1 MKGFI
6 KIKYLRVTKLNEM
19 KIKEIFKKIDTIL
32 KENEDLPALSEISKG
47 KKRAKSTLQKLFG
60 LFKKIIKTQYAII
73 ASYLKEEFKIAIK
86 NDLKLFVVI
95 IGLLTLIVV
104 IFVVFWLFISIAIA
118 AYFYEM
124 GNSILHSVLYTM
136 AVHLGVMIILSIG
149 IFVASKNFK
158 THKVYGKIKKSINIK
173 K

>member
-19 KIKEIFKKIDTIL
+19 KIKEIFKKIDAIL

-86 NDLKLFVVI
+86 NDLTVRCNC
-95 IGLLTLIVV
+95 
-104 IFVVFWLFISIAIA
+104 WISHLDCSN
-118 AYFYEM
+118 M
-124 GNSILHSVLYTM
+124 CSILVVYFLSNCCVFLRNWKFNPIFSFVHYGGSPGGNDYFEHWNFCSVQK
-136 AVHLGVMIILSIG
+136 
-149 IFVASKNFK
+149 F
-158 THKVYGKIKKSINIK
+158 
-173 K
+173 